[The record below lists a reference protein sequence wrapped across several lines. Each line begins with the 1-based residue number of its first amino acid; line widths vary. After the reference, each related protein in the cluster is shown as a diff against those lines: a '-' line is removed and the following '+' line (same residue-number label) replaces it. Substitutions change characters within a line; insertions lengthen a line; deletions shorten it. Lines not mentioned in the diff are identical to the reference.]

1 MDKEKGTTAFMELQ
15 EIKERAKDIRLIAL
29 DMDGTCL
36 DNQGHMTER
45 TSAAIRGLVKKG
57 YIVVPATGRGF
68 PELRERLIRVPEI
81 RYVVSNNGAILTD
94 GATGERLIER
104 DIPRQDAAELAVAV
118 MDQDAT
124 CIHWDCGEDY
134 SIPLPLGCRSREAY
148 EKYFREG
155 RSNDCLGPREMYRW
169 VIQSG
174 KRFFKM
180 GLRFREEYGFEHYEA
195 LIARDFPQISAF
207 RSGIQMEIVRR
218 GVNKGVTLKAL
229 CAHLGLPAQA
239 VCAMGDN
246 GNDVD
251 MIDFAGLGITV
262 ENGIQEAKDR
272 ADYIAGANDR
282 EGVAAFLEEV
292 FL

>member
-1 MDKEKGTTAFMELQ
+1 MMELSEVKQ
-15 EIKERAKDIRLIAL
+15 KAKDIKLIAL

-36 DNQGHMTER
+36 GAGGRMTER
-45 TSAAIRGLVKKG
+45 TSAVIRALVKKG
-57 YIVVPATGRGF
+57 YIVVPSSGRGF
-68 PELRERLIRVPEI
+68 PGLREEVIRVPEI
-81 RYVVSNNGAILTD
+81 RYVISNNGAILTD
-94 GATGERLIER
+94 GATGERLVER
-104 DIPRQDAAELAVAV
+104 DIPRKDAAELAAAV

-134 SIPLPLGCRSREAY
+134 SIPLPLGCRSQAAY

-155 RSNDCLGPREMYRW
+155 RSNNCLGPQEMYRW
-169 VIQSG
+169 VMESG

-180 GLRFREEYGFEHYEA
+180 GLRFREEYGFEHYEE

-207 RSGIQMEIVRR
+207 RSGIQLEIVRR

-229 CAHLGLPAQA
+229 CAHLGLSAQA

-262 ENGIQEAKDR
+262 ENGIDDAKAR
-272 ADYIAGANDR
+272 ADYVAGHHDR
-282 EGVAAFLEEV
+282 EGAADFLEEV